1 MFILNTFSVPCT
13 QIGWIEAK
21 LQNGNRW
28 EGRSADFNIHEVVQ
42 GSPGADGGFH
52 LSESFRLAVSVTH
65 PINRFNLGLSTG
77 RDTAVW
83 DAISASMP
91 CEIVGMSSTFCK
103 SGCLILSVE
112 LKIPKLFYSLKKNET
127 EKRCDGSTM
136 WTGSHVQLTITSA
149 LLITLQ
155 WNLNHSI
162 VLKIR
167 YNYSFKSK
175 VIR

>member
-1 MFILNTFSVPCT
+1 MRNTFSVPCT
-13 QIGWIEAK
+13 QTGWIEAK
-21 LQNGNRW
+21 SKWKSMR
-28 EGRSADFNIHEVVQ
+28 GRSADLNIHEVQ

-77 RDTAVW
+77 RGTAVW
-83 DAISASMP
+83 AAISASMP

-103 SGCLILSVE
+103 SGCLVLSVE
-112 LKIPKLFYSLKKNET
+112 LKIPKLFYSLTNET
-127 EKRCDGSTM
+127 EKRLDGSTM
-136 WTGSHVQLTITSA
+136 WTRSHVQLTITSA
-149 LLITLQ
+149 LLITSQ

-162 VLKIR
+162 ALKIR
-167 YNYSFKSK
+167 YNYSIGSN

>member
-112 LKIPKLFYSLKKNET
+112 LKIPKLFYSLKKWNGKASWWEHNVNWVP
-127 EKRCDGSTM
+127 RST
-136 WTGSHVQLTITSA
+136 HNNFRAVNHITMKLEQFDS
-149 LLITLQ
+149 
-155 WNLNHSI
+155 S
-162 VLKIR
+162 
-167 YNYSFKSK
+167 
-175 VIR
+175 